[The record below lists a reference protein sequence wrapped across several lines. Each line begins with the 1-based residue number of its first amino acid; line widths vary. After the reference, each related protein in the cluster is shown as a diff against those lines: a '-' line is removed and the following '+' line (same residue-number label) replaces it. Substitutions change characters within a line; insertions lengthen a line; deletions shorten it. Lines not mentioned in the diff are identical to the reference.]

1 MAPPRVEAY
10 NLHDTCSQSLESTEE
25 PVRTLL
31 NSRVALVLCLVAAFM
46 ASLPVI
52 AAQQPAG
59 GGNSPGQRESFTGR
73 SDRLEPEGTIS
84 RRSFEPGAR
93 SYWHTHEKGQ
103 LVMVQEGRARVQ
115 SRGKAMRELGPGETD
130 FAAPGVEHW
139 HGATPASRLVQLAVN
154 FGGAIKWGDEVTD
167 ADYGGG
173 KGR

>member
-1 MAPPRVEAY
+1 LKTR
-10 NLHDTCSQSLESTEE
+10 SQYLESTEE
-25 PVRTLL
+25 PVHTLL
-31 NSRVALVLCLVAAFM
+31 KTRVALVLWLVAVFV

-52 AAQQPAG
+52 AAQQPG
-59 GGNSPGQRESFTGR
+59 GGGASQGQRESFTGR

-130 FAAPGVEHW
+130 FAPPGVEHW
-139 HGATPASRLVQLAVN
+139 HGATPTSRLVQLAVN

-167 ADYGGG
+167 ADYGGS
-173 KGR
+173 KAR